1 MGVLCR
7 PRRKSLEEFSPAV
20 VDRLLRFGHW
30 TSSID
35 CGALDSWLM
44 DSSEEESLSLD
55 ILKGGNTL
63 SPAAAPMIALNG

>member
-7 PRRKSLEEFSPAV
+7 PRMKSLEEFSAAIV
-20 VDRLLRFGHW
+20 VRLLRFGHW

-55 ILKGGNTL
+55 KGGNTL